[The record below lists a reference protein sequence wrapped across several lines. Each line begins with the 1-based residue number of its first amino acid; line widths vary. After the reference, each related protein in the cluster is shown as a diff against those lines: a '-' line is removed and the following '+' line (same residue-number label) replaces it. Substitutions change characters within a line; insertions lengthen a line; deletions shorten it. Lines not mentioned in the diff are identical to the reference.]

1 MALPLAKRAESLRQ
15 SEIRSMTTRAVARGG
30 VNLSQGLCDLPTPEA
45 VKLAACE
52 AINEDNN
59 TYAPLNGKKRL
70 RELIAEKLVWF
81 NGITA
86 NPETEITVSSGAT
99 GAYTCALLAL
109 LEPGDRVLNFE
120 PFYGYHVNLIRLLD
134 FEPVFFRMEQPGW
147 KIDPAALERAIADGV
162 KAVIINTPANPSGKV
177 FTRDELAEIG
187 ELCHRHGVWVITD
200 EIYEFIT
207 FGGHRHVSLASL
219 PGMFERT
226 VTIAGF
232 SKTLAMTGWRLGY
245 AAGPAGVIEKMSL
258 ISDLLYICAPHP
270 LQEGVARA
278 LPAFDRAYYQGLA
291 DLYDK
296 KRVIITEALEDAG
309 FRVRPLEGTYFLLAD
324 YSGVYGEIGS
334 KAAMERLFE
343 ETAVAS
349 VPAASFYSEGYDR
362 SWLRFCFAKEDREL
376 ERAAELLRGKG

>member
-1 MALPLAKRAESLRQ
+1 MALSLAKRAESLRQ

-120 PFYGYHVNLIRLLD
+120 PFYGYHVNLIRLLG

-147 KIDPAALERAIADGV
+147 KIDPAALERSLADGV

-219 PGMFERT
+219 PG
-226 VTIAGF
+226 
-232 SKTLAMTGWRLGY
+232 
-245 AAGPAGVIEKMSL
+245 
-258 ISDLLYICAPHP
+258 
-270 LQEGVARA
+270 
-278 LPAFDRAYYQGLA
+278 
-291 DLYDK
+291 
-296 KRVIITEALEDAG
+296 
-309 FRVRPLEGTYFLLAD
+309 
-324 YSGVYGEIGS
+324 
-334 KAAMERLFE
+334 
-343 ETAVAS
+343 
-349 VPAASFYSEGYDR
+349 
-362 SWLRFCFAKEDREL
+362 
-376 ERAAELLRGKG
+376 